1 MPYGDKKSC
10 LTCAWRETC
19 QKRFSSIEDMG
30 SRCPEYT
37 YDVRLD
43 KQMIDKRAQ
52 AQQGQDSPA
61 EGGVKKKPDAQ

>member
-30 SRCPEYT
+30 SRCPDYT

-43 KQMIDKRAQ
+43 KQMSGNQTQVR
-52 AQQGQDSPA
+52 QGQGSD
-61 EGGVKKKPDAQ
+61 VKKKPDAR